1 MSREE
6 KRVAFAAALFA
17 RFTAEDAY
25 RLPDYEHRYIREKTE
40 CAWKLADRMIEAEPG
55 GPD

>member
-1 MSREE
+1 MTKEE

-25 RLPDYEHRYIREKTE
+25 RLPDYEHPYIREKIE
-40 CAWKLADRMIEAEPG
+40 CAWKLADKMIDAEPNES
-55 GPD
+55 D